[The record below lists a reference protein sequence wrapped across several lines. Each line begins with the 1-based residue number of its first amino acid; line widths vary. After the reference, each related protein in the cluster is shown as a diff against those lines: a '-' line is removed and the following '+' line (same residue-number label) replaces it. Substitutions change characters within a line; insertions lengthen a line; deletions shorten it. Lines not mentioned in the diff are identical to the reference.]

1 MFLVVLLWS
10 YSFYR
15 MWRVWAHTLN
25 FSGVSPRPSGWDVIL
40 TWLNNRKTRDRE
52 LEGRDREL
60 EGRDRELE
68 GRDRE
73 LEGTDRGE
81 GKGCE
86 GGSLALL
93 SVRVLTESV
102 GEVILGGP
110 GVWLQEQQG
119 QLGPITGAGLQLAGP
134 ITGPCL
140 QQAGPITGV
149 CSEPAGPITGPCTQL
164 AGPIT
169 WHGSHLAGPIT
180 GPCLQLGGPITMP
193 GLQLDYSQTEL
204 IGPGLRAASDACTPT
219 SDHIRYVETSS
230 CSLLINGLLNCQD
243 SYICPGNGLAR
254 SSDRLSNSLSI
265 YTNSPKSTDI

>member
-1 MFLVVLLWS
+1 MLLVVLLWS

-25 FSGVSPRPSGWDVIL
+25 FSGVSQRSSGWDIIL
-40 TWLNNRKTRDRE
+40 TWLNNRKTRDRQ
-52 LEGRDREL
+52 LEGSGREL
-60 EGRDRELE
+60 EGRERELE
-68 GRDRE
+68 GREGE
-73 LEGTDRGE
+73 LESTGRGE
-81 GKGCE
+81 GKSCE

-119 QLGPITGAGLQLAGP
+119 QPGPITGAGLQLTGP

-149 CSEPAGPITGPCTQL
+149 DSEPDGPITWQCSQLAGPFTGQGSYL

-169 WHGSHLAGPIT
+169 K
-180 GPCLQLGGPITMP
+180 PCLQLDGSTTMP
-193 GLQLDYSQTEL
+193 GLQLDDSHTEL
-204 IGPGLRAASDACTPT
+204 ISPGLMAASDAC
-219 SDHIRYVETSS
+219 DNLRYIETSS
-230 CSLLINGLLNCQD
+230 CSFLTNGLYNCQD
-243 SYICPGNGLAR
+243 NYVCPGNGLAR
-254 SSDRLSNSLSI
+254 SSEKLSNSHSI